1 MPRRKISGAVRKL
14 QHYCSFARDELIER
28 RARWWWGLIASLPQ
42 AGEDETFVASCC
54 RLLRFDALAVSRRQL
69 PPQRAPAAAPGI
81 PNARGRAAVD
91 FVRSWECSG
100 STSEGRSPAPA
111 AKALRHPMRQRKRCP
126 PPAPSK
132 SPPTHCRPRPFE
144 NEPSALAPLPAA
156 SSPRPSRGLRP
167 RASPLHPLVPET
179 RPFPRSVQVVDENK
193 APAQVRR
200 RAPSHLF
207 CVGQDRASPPRV
219 ARCAATH
226 SRALSAPPPLFSFR
240 PSALP
245 PLPPFAASS
254 PCAARRPP
262 AQPREARRQRRRRRR
277 GSGVLRVARG
287 PPALSPVLPSFLP
300 SFLLSFFPSGAS
312 SRTWRRPPRRTPRP
326 RATSPC
332 STPSSERASS
342 R

>member
-1 MPRRKISGAVRKL
+1 
-14 QHYCSFARDELIER
+14 
-28 RARWWWGLIASLPQ
+28 
-42 AGEDETFVASCC
+42 
-54 RLLRFDALAVSRRQL
+54 
-69 PPQRAPAAAPGI
+69 
-81 PNARGRAAVD
+81 
-91 FVRSWECSG
+91 
-100 STSEGRSPAPA
+100 
-111 AKALRHPMRQRKRCP
+111 MRQRKRCP

-262 AQPREARRQRRRRRR
+262 RSPAKPG
-277 GSGVLRVARG
+277 GSGGGGAAASPSRAR
-287 PPALSPVLPSFLP
+287 PSSPEPSPSFLP
-300 SFLLSFFPSGAS
+300 SFFPSFLLSVRCELENVEAAA
-312 SRTWRRPPRRTPRP
+312 
-326 RATSPC
+326 ATYPATEGYVALLDSL
-332 STPSSERASS
+332 ERASVVALRHLVLRLGLCKCWFCGFNLPHTRS
-342 R
+342 RACLVRTS